1 MKSFSAALITLNP
14 LNPFQGP
21 RLYLIVLC
29 LFAAASCSET
39 SDVFV
44 FEGEV
49 LSTNEGEPLAD
60 VSVTISGQRISGGAF
75 NPNFQTL
82 GTDVTDAQGRFR
94 IEAEKEVFNAFRIT
108 CTHPSHFAGVFAIS
122 PDDVPFS
129 EPHFRTYTLE
139 PTAWVRTTIR
149 NINASQRIDLT
160 ANAPSDGCAE
170 CCKQLRIIR
179 EGEVFDTTFTCL
191 AYGAQPI
198 SHTGNFR
205 NSSGGTVIIS
215 QQQQTVAHDT
225 VHIEIT
231 Y

>member
-1 MKSFSAALITLNP
+1 VNP
-14 LNPFQGP
+14 LNPFPVP
-21 RLYLIVLC
+21 RLYLIILC
-29 LFAAASCSET
+29 LFAAASCSEP

-49 LSTNEGEPLAD
+49 LSTNEGAPLAD
-60 VSVTISGQRISGGAF
+60 VSVTLSGQRISGGAF

-94 IEAEKEVFNAFRIT
+94 IEAEKAVFNAFRMA

-129 EPHFRTYTLE
+129 NPHFRTYTLE
-139 PTAWVRTTIR
+139 PKAWVRTSIR

-160 ANAPSDGCAE
+160 VNAPSDGCAE
-170 CCKQLRIIR
+170 CCTQLRIIR

-205 NSSGGTVIIS
+205 NSNGGTVIIS
-215 QQQQTVAHDT
+215 QQQQTIAHDT

>member
-1 MKSFSAALITLNP
+1 LNP
-14 LNPFQGP
+14 LNPFPVP
-21 RLYLIVLC
+21 RLYLIILC
-29 LFAAASCSET
+29 LFAAASCSEP

-49 LSTNEGEPLAD
+49 LSTDEGAPLAD
-60 VSVTISGQRISGGAF
+60 VSVKLSGQRISGGAF

-82 GTDVTDAQGRFR
+82 GTDVTEAQGRFR
-94 IEAEKEVFNAFRIT
+94 IEVGKEVFNAFRMT
-108 CTHPSHFAGVFAIS
+108 FTHHAHFEGVFAIS

-129 EPHFRTYTLE
+129 QPHFRTYTLE
-139 PTAWVRTTIR
+139 PKAWVRTTVR

-160 ANAPSDGCAE
+160 VNAPSDGCAG
-170 CCKQLRIIR
+170 CCTQLRIIR

-205 NSSGGTVIIS
+205 NSNGGTVIIS
-215 QQQQTVAHDT
+215 QQQQTIAHDT